1 MQALMQDKPL
11 LISSLIDHAA
21 TFHPET
27 EIVTKTVEGPMH
39 RTNYRE
45 LRNRSKRV
53 ANALKTLGVDFQDR
67 IGTLAW
73 NTHRHYELYFGVSG
87 SGAILH
93 TVNPRL
99 FPEQLTYIINH
110 AEDRVL
116 FFDISFADM
125 VKQLAPQLET
135 VEAFVAMTDR
145 KHMPDIDLPNL
156 YCYEELMDAASDDYD
171 WPEFDERTASSLCYT
186 SGTTGNPKGVL
197 YGHRSTVLHSLAQV
211 APDGFGLSSRTTMM
225 PIVPMFHANAWG
237 APYSAP
243 MAGAK
248 VVLPGPHMDGESI
261 YELMKEEKV
270 TSSIAVPTIWMMLF
284 QYLDATPETSLEK
297 LSLNDVGVGG
307 SAPPIAMIERFR
319 KSGIDMI
326 QAWGM
331 TETSPLGVVNKPLP
345 KHDSLSDE
353 DMARLKTKAGRGV
366 WGVEIK
372 TVNDDGER
380 LPWDGKTP
388 GHVYVRG
395 PWIASGYY
403 RQEGGSKLDSEG
415 FFPTGDI
422 GTIDPD
428 GFLQLVDRSKDVIK
442 SGGEWISSIE
452 LENAAASHPEVAEAA
467 IIGIAHPKWQE
478 RPLLIAVLKD
488 NATIGKDELMSFL
501 EEHVAKW
508 WLPDDILFVD
518 ELPHTATGKL
528 LKTKLREEYGDFK
541 PITAG

>member
-11 LISSLIDHAA
+11 LISTLIDHAA

-225 PIVPMFHANAWG
+225 PIVPMFHANA
-237 APYSAP
+237 
-243 MAGAK
+243 
-248 VVLPGPHMDGESI
+248 
-261 YELMKEEKV
+261 
-270 TSSIAVPTIWMMLF
+270 
-284 QYLDATPETSLEK
+284 
-297 LSLNDVGVGG
+297 
-307 SAPPIAMIERFR
+307 
-319 KSGIDMI
+319 
-326 QAWGM
+326 
-331 TETSPLGVVNKPLP
+331 
-345 KHDSLSDE
+345 
-353 DMARLKTKAGRGV
+353 
-366 WGVEIK
+366 
-372 TVNDDGER
+372 
-380 LPWDGKTP
+380 
-388 GHVYVRG
+388 
-395 PWIASGYY
+395 
-403 RQEGGSKLDSEG
+403 
-415 FFPTGDI
+415 
-422 GTIDPD
+422 
-428 GFLQLVDRSKDVIK
+428 
-442 SGGEWISSIE
+442 
-452 LENAAASHPEVAEAA
+452 
-467 IIGIAHPKWQE
+467 
-478 RPLLIAVLKD
+478 
-488 NATIGKDELMSFL
+488 
-501 EEHVAKW
+501 
-508 WLPDDILFVD
+508 
-518 ELPHTATGKL
+518 
-528 LKTKLREEYGDFK
+528 
-541 PITAG
+541 